1 MKREAQAD
9 PMLEREMEDLIAGNP
24 EHFFPRHGFV
34 LQGRQQSFLG
44 VGRFDL
50 LFADRH
56 GMTIL
61 MELKAVPARYEV
73 IDQVAR
79 YRDALVA
86 QGATNIIMWIVA
98 PSIPPGMK
106 DFLSHLGIEYTEI
119 HEIEFNRAATQ
130 FGYIQRDLTL
140 EGQDESSQSGKPS
153 SLRAFPKPVLLAGTQ
168 EQSKFVEQTG
178 NDAWGFGR
186 GTQPSYLIR
195 ALEAGGKTKEEI
207 RSEYIG
213 HFHPELSYAEGKRKS
228 GFNVFF
234 SDSKRPVGT
243 YHASRSLLILK
254 DASGRLS
261 LDDERAVIVKTAI
274 AGGILNK
281 LRGLHFQRDK
291 SKFDEVLKS
300 FGLPSES

>member
-1 MKREAQAD
+1 
-9 PMLEREMEDLIAGNP
+9 MLEREMEDLIAANP
-24 EHFFPRHGFV
+24 EHFFPRHGFT
-34 LQGRQQSFLG
+34 LQGRQQSFRG

-86 QGATNIIMWIVA
+86 QGSTNIIMWIVA

-119 HEIEFNRAATQ
+119 HEIEFNRAATL
-130 FGYIQRDLTL
+130 FGYVLHDTTL
-140 EGQDESSQSGKPS
+140 GRKEVTSQPERFS
-153 SLRAFPKPVLLAGTQ
+153 SLPSFSDAHVVAHTQ
-168 EQSKFVEQTG
+168 QQLRTAEQTG
-178 NDAWGFGR
+178 NDSWGFGW
-186 GTQPSYLIR
+186 GTQPAYLIR
-195 ALEAGGKTKEEI
+195 ALEAGGKSKEEI
-207 RSEYIG
+207 RSEYIA
-213 HFHPELSYAEGKRKS
+213 HFHPELSYAEAKSKS
-228 GFNVFF
+228 GFGVFF

-243 YHASRSLLILK
+243 YHASRSLLIVK

-261 LDDERAVIVKTAI
+261 LDEERAVIVKTAI
-274 AGGILNK
+274 AGGILAK
-281 LRGLHFQRDK
+281 LRGLHFQRNKDE
-291 SKFDEVLKS
+291 FDEVLKS
-300 FGLPSES
+300 FGLPAEP